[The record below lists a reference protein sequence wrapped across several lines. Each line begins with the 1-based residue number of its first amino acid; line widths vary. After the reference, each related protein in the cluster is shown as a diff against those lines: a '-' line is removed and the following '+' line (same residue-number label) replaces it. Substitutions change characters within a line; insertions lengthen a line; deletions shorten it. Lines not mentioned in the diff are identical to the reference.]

1 MERRHTTPG
10 MGYTV
15 EIYREELAQTG
26 NPTEERVERREND
39 E

>member
-1 MERRHTTPG
+1 

-15 EIYREELAQTG
+15 EIYRDELAQTG
-26 NPTEERVERREND
+26 NPTEERVVGGGND